1 MASAYSILHNYDQ
14 PVYTPDF
21 GLVAKALEY
30 KQNKLDTN
38 REKLQTLYDQY
49 SMLDIYRGV
58 DKEYTDDRLTQVKGI
73 LDKHTSG
80 DLSSDAFTRSLAS
93 NMDQFLDEKVINSV
107 VSTKLF
113 KSEMA
118 EWEKKKEDK
127 PELYNEGNK
136 QYAMQFAQP
145 WLQGEEAGQ
154 KYRGGAGFIE
164 FVDVDQ
170 NILKEIPKIVKELHG
185 TELSYDA
192 GSGMF
197 YDIVKKEFVPR
208 DKLGAALKLAIGQK
222 GYKQLEI
229 NAWNEFNAMP
239 PEVAIQQT
247 NSYIDS
253 RVTQSTDRLKS
264 LEQERSKDPKNKDL
278 YDELISLE
286 RAEINKYS
294 ALKTNDIGQAENLYK
309 SIYTSRYENN
319 VLDAYSYAPRIIE
332 RKLDQNHFQ
341 TKKMEWEME
350 KFDRE
355 QRAKAS
361 KSTSEEISGDYI
373 IPGDPNVIGKDDG
386 YVENRGPV
394 EKLAQYGYGLFE
406 EAKKTFGND
415 YTAEEWREI
424 VGRIPPNLAD
434 KDELEI
440 PLSTG
445 KVFKANLKDAEELSA
460 ITRFNSY
467 LNDQD
472 PSVKAFR
479 QATKEY
485 KTNIVKTFKDTYAK
499 SSRQDVDDV
508 VNIPQFNFKVVV
520 DSEGNKSVE
529 RATEEEVSQLFS
541 KWRQLTRYDGTM
553 EGRGTTRKPL
563 SPSEQ
568 ETMDIYL
575 SAMVL
580 GDTNI
585 PPELRREM
593 YNTETLDLVKKGYGA
608 KDIAKFGWEE
618 STHTV
623 GQPGTNPQS
632 TFWST
637 FGAASKIVSSLG
649 SPTKILSEAEDRAAA
664 IRQTAQNINA
674 ENRSTNITGVIGKE
688 AEALETLFLSKVD
701 KALEA
706 SSLNLSNVPAIVPHT
721 HSKFDRLK
729 TLANLDKNY
738 SSPITVVT
746 NLSEGR
752 PDGTFTLKYSVKV
765 GGQEVPKDL
774 LLTQEQSQSTGLNFG
789 EQVYSPYDMGL
800 HGLNAQP
807 IDLGT
812 GRVDRSKL
820 VNKAKELGGTIPA
833 YDYDTWVNYVGTAT
847 RVGGVE
853 AGEEMKLLGSK
864 FLNGDLRFVAEPSK
878 TQGGYMVNLYDG
890 ENLLHGY
897 PLYQGATR
905 LSQEQ
910 ANNLVANESL
920 LIKNDV
926 IVDYLQ
932 STNKLVSASSLNQI
946 NVNQFTDAGYYR

>member
-21 GLVAKALEY
+21 GLVAKSLEY

-38 REKLQTLYDQY
+38 RQKLQTLYDQY

-58 DKEYTDDRLTQVKGI
+58 DKDYADDRLTQVKNI

-80 DLSSDAFTRSLAS
+80 DLSSDSLTRSLAT

-107 VSTKLF
+107 VSTKIF
-113 KSEMA
+113 KSEMS
-118 EWEKKKEDK
+118 EWEKMREDK
-127 PELYNEGNK
+127 PELYNEGNR

-145 WLQGEEAGQ
+145 WLQGEDAGQ
-154 KYRGGAGFIE
+154 KYNGGAGFIE

-185 TELSYDA
+185 TELSYDT

-229 NAWNEFNAMP
+229 NAWNEFRSMP
-239 PEVAIQQT
+239 PEAAIQQT
-247 NSYIDS
+247 NAYVES

-264 LEQERSKDPKNKDL
+264 LEQERAKDPKNKDL

-286 RAEINKYS
+286 REEINKYKS
-294 ALKTNDIGQAENLYK
+294 LKTNDLGQAENLYK
-309 SIYTSRYENN
+309 SIFTSRYENN

-350 KFDRE
+350 KFSR
-355 QRAKAS
+355 QQKAAAD
-361 KSTSEEISGDYI
+361 KTKAEEVSDDYVM
-373 IPGDPNVIGKDDG
+373 PGDPAVIGEDDG
-386 YVENRGPV
+386 YTENRGPV
-394 EKLAQYGYGLFE
+394 EKLAQHGYNLFE
-406 EAKKTFGND
+406 EAKKTFGNE

-424 VGRIPPNLAD
+424 AGKIPTNLAD
-434 KDELEI
+434 MDELSLE
-440 PLSTG
+440 LSTG
-445 KVFKANLKDAEELSA
+445 KTFKADLKNSEELSA

-479 QATKEY
+479 KAVKEY
-485 KTNIVKTFKDTYAK
+485 KTDIINAFAVSKEEGE
-499 SSRQDVDDV
+499 
-508 VNIPQFNFKVVV
+508 VNTPQFDFKVVV
-520 DSEGNKSVE
+520 GANGDKRVE
-529 RATEEEVSQLFS
+529 QSNPEEAEQLFI
-541 KWRQLTRYDGTM
+541 KWKRQKMYDKGTPLT
-553 EGRGTTRKPL
+553 E
-563 SPSEQ
+563 SEQ
-568 ETMDIYL
+568 ETMNIYL

-580 GDTNI
+580 GDANI
-585 PPELRREM
+585 PSELRREM
-593 YNTETLDLVKKGYGA
+593 YNNETLDLVKKGYGA
-608 KDIAKFGWEE
+608 KDIEKFGWEE
-618 STHTV
+618 STYTV
-623 GQPGTNPQS
+623 GKPGTNPQS

-637 FGAASKIVSSLG
+637 VGAASGLGNTLFGNPMGTLSNMEEKVKSTRQSAERLVSEG
-649 SPTKILSEAEDRAAA
+649 
-664 IRQTAQNINA
+664 
-674 ENRSTNITGVIGKE
+674 RSTNITGAIGKE
-688 AEALETLFLSKVD
+688 AKALETLFVSKAD
-701 KALEA
+701 KALET
-706 SSLNLSNVPAIVPHT
+706 STLNLSNVPAIVPYT

-729 TLANLDKNY
+729 TLADLGKNY
-738 SSPITVVT
+738 NNPITVVT
-746 NLSEGR
+746 NLTEGK
-752 PDGTFTLKYSVKV
+752 PDGTLTLNYSVKE
-765 GGQEVPKDL
+765 GSEIVPKTL
-774 LLTQEQSQSTGLNFG
+774 KLTQEQSQSLELNFG

-800 HGLNAQP
+800 HGLDAQP

-812 GRVDRSKL
+812 GRVDRSKV
-820 VNKAKELGGTIPA
+820 VNKVKELGTSIPA
-833 YDYDTWVNYVGTAT
+833 YDYNTWVNYISTAT
-847 RVGGVE
+847 RVGGAE
-853 AGEEMKLLGSK
+853 AGEDMKALGSK

-878 TQGGYMVNLYDG
+878 TQSGYVVSLYDG
-890 ENLLHGY
+890 EEKLHDY
-897 PLYQGATR
+897 PLYQGTTR

-932 STNKLVSASSLNQI
+932 STNKLVSASALNQI
-946 NVNQFTDAGYYR
+946 NVNQFTDAGYYRE